1 MAKRR
6 ETCSMLATN
15 EPKLLTFAQ
24 AGALMSVSRDTVRRL
39 VRAGKLR
46 AVYPS
51 ARPRIPTSEIDRYIR
66 ELCAPNVLQFS
77 PKPAAK
83 DRLSRRDAAK
93 LLR

>member
-1 MAKRR
+1 MT
-6 ETCSMLATN
+6 EI
-15 EPKLLTFAQ
+15 KLLTFAA
-24 AGALMSVSRDTVRRL
+24 AGELLAVSRDTVRRL

-51 ARPRIPTSEIDRYIR
+51 ARPRIPASEVARYVA

-83 DRLSRRDAAK
+83 GQLSRRDAAK
-93 LLR
+93 LLG